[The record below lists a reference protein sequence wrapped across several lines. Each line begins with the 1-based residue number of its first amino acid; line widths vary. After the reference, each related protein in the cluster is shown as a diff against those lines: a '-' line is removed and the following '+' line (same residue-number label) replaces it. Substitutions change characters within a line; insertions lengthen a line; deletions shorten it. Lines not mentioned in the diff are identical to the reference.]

1 MPCVALAVSEKHQLR
16 EGDYRNG
23 KKRGSWKLYY
33 PSSQLKS
40 EATFHE
46 GLYTGYYCSYHDN
59 GAKKFE
65 GRYAPI
71 RGNSRD
77 GRKEGEWLIHRRDG
91 VPVER
96 IVYDR
101 GRIVERVA
109 LVDSE

>member
-1 MPCVALAVSEKHQLR
+1 MR
-16 EGDYRNG
+16 EGEYKNG
-23 KKRGSWKLYY
+23 KKHGPWKLYY
-33 PSSQLKS
+33 PDGQLKS
-40 EATFHE
+40 EATFHD
-46 GLYTGYYCSYHDN
+46 GLYTGYYCSYHEN

-77 GRKEGEWLIHRRDG
+77 GRKEGEWLIRNRDG
-91 VPVER
+91 VLEER

-109 LVDSE
+109 LVDAE

>member
-1 MPCVALAVSEKHQLR
+1 MR
-16 EGDYRNG
+16 EGEYKKG
-23 KKRGSWKLYY
+23 KKHGPWKLYY
-33 PSSQLKS
+33 PNGQLKS

-46 GLYTGYYCSYHDN
+46 GLYTDYYCSYHSN

-77 GRKEGEWLIHRRDG
+77 GRKEGEWIIHGADG

-101 GRIVERVA
+101 GRIVERVE
-109 LVDSE
+109 LDDG

>member
-1 MPCVALAVSEKHQLR
+1 MH
-16 EGDYRNG
+16 EGEYKDG
-23 KKRGSWKLYY
+23 KKHGPWKLYY
-33 PSSQLKS
+33 PNGQLKS

-46 GLYTGYYCSYHDN
+46 GLYTGYYCSYHET

-65 GRYAPI
+65 GWYAPI

-77 GRKEGEWLIHRRDG
+77 GRKEGEWLIRNRDG
-91 VPVER
+91 VLEER

-109 LVDSE
+109 VVDVE

>member
-1 MPCVALAVSEKHQLR
+1 MR
-16 EGDYRNG
+16 EGEYKNG
-23 KKRGSWKLYY
+23 KKHGPWKLYY
-33 PSSQLKS
+33 PNGQLKS

-46 GLYTGYYCSYHDN
+46 GLYTGYYCSYHEN

-77 GRKEGEWLIHRRDG
+77 GRKEGKWLIRNRNG
-91 VPVER
+91 VLEER

-109 LVDSE
+109 LVDG

>member
-1 MPCVALAVSEKHQLR
+1 MEAVLP
-16 EGDYRNG
+16 
-23 KKRGSWKLYY
+23 

-109 LVDSE
+109 LVEPSSPPSARLQPSIIRAIIVT

>member
-1 MPCVALAVSEKHQLR
+1 MR
-16 EGDYRNG
+16 EGDYKNG
-23 KKRGSWKLYY
+23 KKHGPWKLYY
-33 PSSQLKS
+33 PNGQLKS

-46 GLYTGYYCSYHDN
+46 GLYTGYYCSYHEN

-77 GRKEGEWLIHRRDG
+77 GRKEGEWLIHNRDG

-96 IVYDR
+96 ITYDR

-109 LVDSE
+109 LVDAE

>member
-1 MPCVALAVSEKHQLR
+1 MR

-23 KKRGSWKLYY
+23 KKHGSWKLYY
-33 PSSQLKS
+33 PPAANSRARRRSTK
-40 EATFHE
+40 

-91 VPVER
+91 VPVKR

-109 LVDSE
+109 LVDPE

>member
-1 MPCVALAVSEKHQLR
+1 MR
-16 EGDYRNG
+16 EGEYKNG
-23 KKRGSWKLYY
+23 KKHGPWKLYY
-33 PSSQLKS
+33 PNGQLKS

-46 GLYTGYYCSYHDN
+46 GLYTGYYCSYHET

-77 GRKEGEWLIHRRDG
+77 GRKEGEWLIHRADG

-96 IVYDR
+96 VVYDR

-109 LVDSE
+109 VVDVE

>member
-1 MPCVALAVSEKHQLR
+1 MR
-16 EGDYRNG
+16 EGEYKNG
-23 KKRGSWKLYY
+23 KKHGPWKLYY
-33 PSSQLKS
+33 PNGQLKS

-65 GRYAPI
+65 GWYAPI

-77 GRKEGEWLIHRRDG
+77 GRKEGEWLTHRRDG
-91 VPVER
+91 VPEER

-101 GRIVERVA
+101 GRIVERVS
-109 LVDSE
+109 LVDVE

>member
-1 MPCVALAVSEKHQLR
+1 MKETLETGRSTAPRIC
-16 EGDYRNG
+16 
-23 KKRGSWKLYY
+23 LYY
-33 PSSQLKS
+33 PNGQLKS

-65 GRYAPI
+65 GWYAPI
-71 RGNSRD
+71 RGNSRN

-101 GRIVERVA
+101 GRILKRVA
-109 LVDSE
+109 LVDPE

>member
-1 MPCVALAVSEKHQLR
+1 MEAVLP
-16 EGDYRNG
+16 
-23 KKRGSWKLYY
+23 

-77 GRKEGEWLIHRRDG
+77 GRKEDEWLIHRRDG

>member
-1 MPCVALAVSEKHQLR
+1 MR
-16 EGDYRNG
+16 EGEYKNG
-23 KKRGSWKLYY
+23 KKHGLWKLYY
-33 PSSQLKS
+33 PNGQLKS

-71 RGNSRD
+71 LGNSRD
-77 GRKEGEWLIHRRDG
+77 GRKEGEWLIHNRDG
-91 VPVER
+91 VLEER

-109 LVDSE
+109 LLDAE

>member
-1 MPCVALAVSEKHQLR
+1 MR
-16 EGDYRNG
+16 EGEYKDG
-23 KKRGSWKLYY
+23 KKHGTWKLYY
-33 PSSQLKS
+33 PNGQLKS

-46 GLYTGYYCSYHDN
+46 GLYTGYYCSYHET

-65 GRYAPI
+65 GWYAPI

-77 GRKEGEWLIHRRDG
+77 GRKEGEWLIRNRDG
-91 VPVER
+91 VLEER

-109 LVDSE
+109 VVDNQ